1 MARSSLH
8 LLACTVPRCCLVHV
22 MAFFNMA
29 PYNLYTQSSTVRDL
43 FKFLETI
50 KPSAVNIWDRMFL
63 HQFLIIFLE

>member
-1 MARSSLH
+1 MARSSLY
-8 LLACTVPRCCLVHV
+8 LLACTVPRCYLVHV

-43 FKFLETI
+43 FRFLETI

-63 HQFLIIFLE
+63 HQFLIIFF